1 MCGILLHYGDK
12 IITIDRNIMPER
24 GPDSWDTYQA
34 KTGTGYLTMFHS
46 RLSIIGLGDQGKQ
59 PFQKIEGKILIYNGE
74 IYNYKELR
82 NELGNEFSINFSTTT
97 DTEVLYYGLIYWG
110 IDKTLNKI
118 NGVFAFCFYDSE
130 NKVIW
135 TARDNLGVKPLYY
148 YHKDGKFAASSECKS
163 LFYCQVCNPEIRRDL
178 LGDYFANL
186 WIYEPNT
193 LFKDIYKLEA
203 GCYLSFEL
211 ENQTL
216 TTKRYW
222 SLSHKIQNRPN
233 IKDIIN
239 LQTVTSDVKVSAYL
253 SGGIDSSIIA
263 CALKDNDIA
272 FLHLDLGGDEN
283 SRVERL
289 KKLYQL
295 DIFTVNPKTE
305 YITTYEYLVK
315 QIEEPIAD
323 PAVIPSYELAYE
335 AKKMGSTVMLSG
347 MGGDEIDS
355 GYPKLNRIKYLYLL
369 RLLKFIP
376 KKFVKHILK
385 NRYSSYERIL
395 NFLSDTSPANF
406 YALNSFFSKNEI
418 DDLVLFNWYDDY
430 KTRINKLV
438 GDEKGLKRYYTL
450 DFKGFLSSHNTI
462 YSDKTSM
469 AASVEVRVPLLDKN
483 LANYFY
489 KDIHLLRNSR
499 KRRLKQ
505 ELKQYIGKEN
515 YKVKKEGF
523 GYPVREWLQ
532 NKINWQ
538 EIIDTFEK
546 LNLLNVEHIRQLVT
560 RLEHDNGKDIEMKLW
575 AIYTLFLWI
584 KVFNI
589 TN

>member
-1 MCGILLHYGDK
+1 
-12 IITIDRNIMPER
+12 MPER

-34 KTGTGYLTMFHS
+34 KTENGHITMFHS

-74 IYNYKELR
+74 IYNYKVLRDELV
-82 NELGNEFSINFSTTT
+82 NEFNIVFSTTT

-110 IDKTLNKI
+110 IDKTLKKV
-118 NGVFAFCFYDSE
+118 NGVFAFSFYDSE
-130 NKVIW
+130 NKIIW

-148 YHKDGKFAASSECKS
+148 YHKDEEFAASSECKA
-163 LFYCQVCNPEIRRDL
+163 LFHCHICNPGIRKDL

-203 GCYLSFEL
+203 GCYLTFEL
-211 ENQTL
+211 ENKTL

-222 SLSHKIQNRPN
+222 SLSQKIHDKPD

-239 LQTVTSDVKVSAYL
+239 LQTITSDVKVSAYL

-263 CALKDNDIA
+263 CALKDNNIA
-272 FLHLDLGGDEN
+272 FLHLDLGGEEN
-283 SRVERL
+283 QRVERL
-289 KKLYQL
+289 KDLYQL
-295 DIFTVNPKTE
+295 DIFTISPTTD
-305 YITTYEYLVK
+305 YIKMYEYLVK

-323 PAVIPSYELAYE
+323 PAIIPSYELAHE
-335 AKKMGSTVMLSG
+335 AKKMGSTVMISG

-355 GYPKLNRIKYLYLL
+355 GYPRLNRIKYLCLL
-369 RLLKFIP
+369 RLLNFIP
-376 KKFVKHILK
+376 KKIVKSILK
-385 NRYSSYERIL
+385 DRYSSYERIL
-395 NFLSDTSPANF
+395 NFLSDTNPANF
-406 YALNSFFSKNEI
+406 YTLNSFFSKNEI
-418 DDLVLFNWYDDY
+418 DDLVLFEWHRGYSD
-430 KTRINKLV
+430 RINKLI

-450 DFKGFLSSHNTI
+450 DFKGFLASHNTI

-469 AASVEVRVPLLDKN
+469 ATSVEVRVPLLDKN
-483 LANYFY
+483 LVNYFY
-489 KDIHLLRNSR
+489 QDIHLLRNSK
-499 KRRLKQ
+499 KRRLKK

-515 YKVKKEGF
+515 YTVRKEGF

-532 NKINWQ
+532 NRIDWQ
-538 EIIDTFEK
+538 EIINTFET
-546 LNLLNVEHIRQLVT
+546 LELLNVDHIRNLVA
-560 RLEHDNGKDIEMKLW
+560 RLEYDKGKDIEMKLW
-575 AIYTLFLWI
+575 AIYTLFAWI

-589 TN
+589 TD